1 MRSGPGLR
9 IIGSLVVLCW
19 AMCGAALAAP
29 NHVALEDIGYLPAE
43 AFDVGDGLPAISV
56 VAAAVT
62 PQGQVWLGTMR
73 GLARYNSRR
82 FIPESGPNRVLT
94 HAIGDLASTPD
105 GRVWVSVPG
114 HGLYMLEHGIWHDV
128 GRAMG
133 LPDESGIRLRSFGTH
148 QAYRLFSTGRG
159 SLHEWDGRSWKSR
172 AMPEALSN
180 TKIFDVLLQPGSTT
194 DEDVL
199 WIASFGEGLW
209 RCIGSA
215 ACEPVPMTMAGPRF
229 NEVTSL
235 EHWTDARDGSDIL
248 WVGSYGGGLA
258 RLQHGQWQRLLA
270 SEQGLQSNFLQ
281 RLLVHTPPG
290 QSPHLWVGTRTG
302 AAHLIGD
309 RWVPLDSQGRFDGSN
324 VKALAPGRNAR
335 GAPQIWI
342 GSDQGAARLPLVGAW
357 RTISRI
363 GRRGN
368 GVWSVLHEMR
378 DGKEELWLGSDG
390 EGLAH
395 HSQAGWRNFRTRD
408 GLPSDMVRS
417 IARDP
422 RKQDLLIGTWGG
434 EISRLEG
441 DRFVT
446 VPTPWPKSDHEAV
459 TVILFDGDGSTWF
472 LLRESGMAR
481 FKDGAW
487 TLFDPAHGYPSR
499 IYDLQRVGGVLW
511 ASTNT
516 RGLARID
523 AKGWNYFGVE
533 QGLPDKSFYGLS
545 LIPQADGRSILWAGS
560 LRAGAV
566 RVDVT
571 DPNRPQWVSLP
582 KLPTPTDPFV
592 YEVVPDGR
600 GNLFV
605 STNYGASLWQPKS
618 DGSYAATDYHR
629 ADGMPHD
636 ENNYGALQVDAMR
649 RIWLGTLGG
658 LGVFT
663 PQPVT
668 AGPLP
673 PAPLALERVSIDER
687 WIMPSR
693 WSRPIELGSGRH
705 DVLVEIALRTGEREG
720 EIRYRSQMLGLEKVP
735 TDWTAENVRSFT
747 ALPPGNYSLRLEARD
762 GSGIAAK
769 PLELA
774 ISIPMPFWRTA
785 PALLTLIVAGLLL
798 LYVLLR
804 LREGQQRRREHQ
816 LVGLVRQR
824 TLELETRG
832 LELRRINEE
841 LTRLS
846 YHDPLTDLANRR
858 MLLERLHGEWEL
870 AQARGTSLAFVL
882 FDLDQFKAYNDQR
895 GHLAGDDCLR
905 EIGRRIDA
913 ELPDEDAT
921 AGRYGGEEFGVVMP
935 GLNLEQAIEQGER
948 IRHAVEK
955 ANLSH
960 PATPQGVVTIS
971 VGVAAMVPRAGFSAE
986 LLIAAAD
993 AALYRAK
1000 AGGKNRVEA
1009 AGSEHY

>member
-1 MRSGPGLR
+1 MRTGPGLR

-29 NHVALEDIGYLPAE
+29 NRMALEDIGYLPAE
-43 AFDVGDGLPAISV
+43 AFDVGDGLPTISV

-62 PQGQVWLGTMR
+62 PEGQVWVGTMR

-105 GRVWVSVPG
+105 GKVWVSVPG

-159 SLHEWDGRSWKSR
+159 SLHEWDGRSWQSR
-172 AMPEALSN
+172 AMPSALSN

-258 RLQHGQWQRLLA
+258 RLQHGQWQRMLA
-270 SEQGLQSNFLQ
+270 SEEGLQSNFLQ

-290 QSPHLWVGTRTG
+290 QPPHLWVGTRTG

-395 HSQAGWRNFRTRD
+395 HSQAGWRNFNTRD

-417 IARDP
+417 IAREP
-422 RKQDLLIGTWGG
+422 RTQDLLISTWGG
-434 EISRLEG
+434 EISRLVG

-446 VPTPWPKSDHEAV
+446 VPTPWQKSDHEAV
-459 TVILFDGDGSTWF
+459 TMMLFDGDGSTWY
-472 LLRESGMAR
+472 LLRESGLAR

-516 RGLARID
+516 HGLARID
-523 AKGWNYFGVE
+523 AKGWQYFSVE
-533 QGLPDKSFYGLS
+533 QGLPDNSLYGLS

-566 RVDVT
+566 RMDVT
-571 DPNRPQWVSLP
+571 DPNRPQFVSLP

-605 STNYGASLWQPKS
+605 STNYGASLWQPRS
-618 DGSYAATDYHR
+618 DGSYTATDYHR

-636 ENNYGALQVDAMR
+636 ENNYGALQVDSLR

-663 PQPVT
+663 PQPVA

-673 PAPLALERVSIDER
+673 PAPLALERISVDQR
-687 WIMPSR
+687 WILPSQ
-693 WSRPIELGSGRH
+693 WSRPIELNTGRH
-705 DVLVEIALRTGEREG
+705 DVMVEMALRTGEREG

-735 TDWTAENVRSFT
+735 TDWTAENSRSFT
-747 ALPPGNYSLRLEARD
+747 ALPPGDYRLRLEARD
-762 GSGIAAK
+762 ADGVAAK
-769 PLELA
+769 PLEVA
-774 ISIPMPFWRTA
+774 ISIPMPFWRTP
-785 PALLTLIVAGLLL
+785 PALLTSILAGLLV

-804 LREGQQRRREHQ
+804 LREGQQRRRERQ

>member
-1 MRSGPGLR
+1 MRSSPGLR
-9 IIGSLVVLCW
+9 MIGSLVVLCW
-19 AMCGAALAAP
+19 AMCSAVHAAP
-29 NHVALEDIGYLPAE
+29 NRTSLEDIGYLPAE
-43 AFDVGDGLPAISV
+43 SFDVGDGLPAVSV

-82 FIPESGPNRVLT
+82 FIPESGPNGVLSN
-94 HAIGDLASTPD
+94 AIGDLASTPD
-105 GRVWVSVPG
+105 GKVWVSVPG
-114 HGLYMLEHGIWHDV
+114 HGLYMRDQGIWHDV

-133 LPDESGIRLRSFGTH
+133 LPAESGVRLRSFGT
-148 QAYRLFSTGRG
+148 QPAYRLFSTGRG
-159 SLHEWDGRSWKSR
+159 TLHEWDGRTWKPR
-172 AMPEALSN
+172 DMPGALSN
-180 TKIFDVLLQPGSTT
+180 TEIFDVLLQPGSTT
-194 DEDVL
+194 EEDVVWL
-199 WIASFGEGLW
+199 ASFGKGLW

-215 ACEPVPMTMAGPRF
+215 ACEPVPMTAAGPRF
-229 NEVTSL
+229 NEITSL
-235 EHWTDARDGSDIL
+235 EHWTDSRDGSDIL
-248 WVGSYGGGLA
+248 WVASYGGGLA
-258 RLQHGQWQRLLA
+258 RLQHGEWQRLLA
-270 SEQGLQSNFLQ
+270 SDDGLQSNFLQ

-290 QSPHLWVGTRTG
+290 QAPHLWVGTRTG

-309 RWVPLDSQGRFDGSN
+309 RWVPLDQQGRFDGST
-324 VKALAPGRNAR
+324 VKALAAGRNAR

-357 RTISRI
+357 RTISRV

-368 GVWSVLHEMR
+368 GVWSVLHEIR
-378 DGKEELWLGSDG
+378 HGREQLWLGSDG
-390 EGLAH
+390 DGLAF
-395 HSQAGWRNFRTRD
+395 HSPDGWRSFHTSD

-422 RKQDLLIGTWGG
+422 RSKDLLVSTWGG
-434 EISRLEG
+434 EISRLQG

-446 VPTPWPKSDHEAV
+446 MATPWPKSDHEAV
-459 TVILFDGDGSTWF
+459 TLILFDGDGSTWF
-472 LLRESGMAR
+472 LLRESGLAR
-481 FKDGAW
+481 LKDGAW
-487 TLFDPAHGYPSR
+487 TLFSPAQGYPSR
-499 IYDLQRVGGVLW
+499 IYDLQRVGGALW

-523 AKGWNYFGVE
+523 GKGWKYFSVE
-533 QGLPDKSFYGLS
+533 QGLPDKSYYGLS
-545 LIPQADGRSILWAGS
+545 LVPQADGRSILWAGS

-571 DPNRPQWVSLP
+571 DPDRPRFVSAP

-605 STNYGASLWQPKS
+605 STNYGSSLWQPKS
-618 DGSYAATDYHR
+618 DGSFSATNFHR

-663 PQPVT
+663 PQPVA

-673 PAPLALERVSIDER
+673 AAPLALERVSVDQR

-693 WSRPIELGSGRH
+693 WSRPIELGTGRH
-705 DVLVEIALRTGEREG
+705 DVMVEMALRTGEREG

-735 TDWTAENVRSFT
+735 TDWTAENTRSFT
-747 ALPPGNYSLRLEARD
+747 ALPPGDYRLRLEARD
-762 GSGIAAK
+762 AEGVLAK
-769 PLELA
+769 PIELA
-774 ISIPMPFWRTA
+774 IAIPMPFWRTP
-785 PALLTLIVAGLLL
+785 PALLTLIVVGLLV

-804 LREGQQRRREHQ
+804 LRESQQRRRERQ

-841 LTRLS
+841 LPRLS

-935 GLNLEQAIEQGER
+935 GLNLEQAVEQGER
-948 IRHAVEK
+948 IRHAVES

>member
-1 MRSGPGLR
+1 MRTGPGLR
-9 IIGSLVVLCW
+9 IIGSLVVLYW

-29 NHVALEDIGYLPAE
+29 NRMGLEDIGYLPAE

-82 FIPESGPNRVLT
+82 FIPETGPDGVLAN
-94 HAIGDLASTPD
+94 AIRDLAATPD
-105 GRVWVSVPG
+105 GKVWVSVTG
-114 HGLYMLEHGIWHDV
+114 HGLYMLDQGIWRDV

-159 SLHEWDGRSWKSR
+159 SLHEWDGRNWKSR
-172 AMPEALSN
+172 AMPQVLSN
-180 TKIFDVLLQPGSTT
+180 NEIFDVLLQPGSTLE
-194 DEDVL
+194 EDVL
-199 WIASFGEGLW
+199 WLATFGKGLW

-215 ACEPVPMTMAGPRF
+215 ACEPVPMAKPGPRF
-229 NEVTSL
+229 NEISSL

-270 SEQGLQSNFLQ
+270 SGDGLQSNFVQ

-290 QSPHLWVGTRTG
+290 QAPHLWVGTRTG
-302 AAHLIGD
+302 AAHLIGE
-309 RWVPLDSQGRFDGSN
+309 RWAPLDSQGRFDGSD
-324 VKALAPGRNAR
+324 VKAMAAGRSAR
-335 GAPQIWI
+335 GAAQIWI

-368 GVWSVLHEMR
+368 GVWSVLHEVR
-378 DGKEELWLGSDG
+378 DGREELWLGSDG
-390 EGLAH
+390 DGLAH
-395 HSQAGWRNFRTRD
+395 HSLAGWRSYDTSD

-422 RKQDLLIGTWGG
+422 RTQDLLVSTWGG
-434 EISRLEG
+434 QISRLQG

-446 VPTPWPKSDHEAV
+446 MPTPWPKSDHEAV
-459 TVILFDGDGSTWF
+459 TMMLFDGDGSTWY
-472 LLRESGMAR
+472 LLRESGLAR
-481 FKDGAW
+481 LKDGAW
-487 TLFDPAHGYPSR
+487 TQYGPTQGYPSR
-499 IYDLQRVGGVLW
+499 IFDLQRVGGVLW

-523 AKGWNYFGVE
+523 ARGWKYFGIE
-533 QGLPDKSFYGLS
+533 DGLPDKSFYGLS
-545 LIPQADGRSILWAGS
+545 LVPQSDGRAILWAGS
-560 LRAGAV
+560 LRAGVV

-571 DPNRPQWVSLP
+571 DPNRPQAVTAP
-582 KLPTPTDPFV
+582 KLPTPPDPFV

-605 STNYGASLWQPKS
+605 STNYGASLWQPKY
-618 DGSYAATDYHR
+618 DGSFTAQDFHR

-636 ENNYGALQVDAMR
+636 ENNYGALQVDSMR

-663 PQPVT
+663 PQPIAT
-668 AGPLP
+668 GPLA
-673 PAPLALERVSIDER
+673 PAPLALERVSVDQRPIL
-687 WIMPSR
+687 PSQ
-693 WSRPIELGSGRH
+693 WSRPIELSTGRH
-705 DVLVEIALRTGEREG
+705 NVMVEMALRTGEREG

-735 TDWTAENVRSFT
+735 TDWTAENARSFT
-747 ALPPGNYSLRLEARD
+747 ALPPGDYRLRLEARD
-762 GSGIAAK
+762 ADGIVAK
-769 PLELA
+769 PVELA
-774 ISIPMPFWRTA
+774 ISIPMPFWRTP
-785 PALLTLIVAGLLL
+785 PALLALVVAGLMVF
-798 LYVLLR
+798 YVLLR

-882 FDLDQFKAYNDQR
+882 FDLDQFKAYNDHR

-913 ELPDEDAT
+913 ELPDEAAT

-948 IRHAVEK
+948 IRHAVES

-960 PATPQGVVTIS
+960 PTTPQGVVTIS
-971 VGVAAMVPRAGFSAE
+971 VGVAAIVPRAGFSAE

>member
-1 MRSGPGLR
+1 LR

-29 NHVALEDIGYLPAE
+29 NRVALEDIGYLPAE
-43 AFDVGDGLPAISV
+43 AFDVGDGLPAVSV

-105 GRVWVSVPG
+105 GKVWVSVPG

-172 AMPEALSN
+172 AMPDALSN

-390 EGLAH
+390 DGLAH
-395 HSQAGWRNFRTRD
+395 HSQAGWRSFQTSD

-422 RKQDLLIGTWGG
+422 RTQDLLVSTWGG
-434 EISRLEG
+434 EISRLKG
-441 DRFVT
+441 NRFVT

-459 TVILFDGDGSTWF
+459 TTLLFDGDGSTWY
-472 LLRESGMAR
+472 LLRESGLAR

-523 AKGWNYFGVE
+523 AKGWEYFSIE

-636 ENNYGALQVDAMR
+636 ESNYGALQVDAMR

-870 AQARGTSLAFVL
+870 ALARGTSLAFVL

>member
-1 MRSGPGLR
+1 MRSGPGLQM
-9 IIGSLVVLCW
+9 IGSLVVLCW

-29 NHVALEDIGYLPAE
+29 SLTALEDIGYLPAE
-43 AFDVGDGLPAISV
+43 SFDVGDGLPAISV

-82 FIPESGPNRVLT
+82 FIAESGPNGVLG

-105 GRVWVSVPG
+105 GKLWVSVPG
-114 HGLYMLEHGIWHDV
+114 HGLYMLDEGIWHDV
-128 GRAMG
+128 GHAKG
-133 LPDESGIRLRSFGTH
+133 LPDESGVRLRSFGAG
-148 QAYRLFSTGRG
+148 QSFRLFSTGRG
-159 SLHEWDGRSWKSR
+159 TLHEWDGRRWKPR
-172 AMPEALSN
+172 AMPSALSN
-180 TKIFDVLLQPGSTT
+180 IKIHDVLLQAGSSSE
-194 DEDVL
+194 EDVL
-199 WIASFGEGLW
+199 WIASFGQGLW

-215 ACEPVPMTMAGPRF
+215 ACEPVPMTIAGPRF
-229 NEVTSL
+229 NEITSL
-235 EHWTDARDGSDIL
+235 EHWTDSHDGSDIL

-258 RLQHGQWQRLLA
+258 RFRHGQWQRMLA
-270 SEQGLQSNFLQ
+270 SDNGLQSNFLQ

-290 QSPHLWVGTRTG
+290 QPPHLWVGTRTG
-302 AAHLIGD
+302 VAHLIGD
-309 RWVPLDSQGRFDGSN
+309 RWAALDSQGRFDGSN
-324 VKALAPGRNAR
+324 VKSLAAGRTAR

-363 GRRGN
+363 GRSGN
-368 GVWSVLHEMR
+368 GVWSVLHEVR
-378 DGKEELWLGSDG
+378 DGEEELWLGSDG
-390 EGLAH
+390 DGLLH
-395 HSQAGWRNFRTRD
+395 HSKVGWRSYRTSD

-422 RKQDLLIGTWGG
+422 RTQDLLVSSWGG

-441 DRFVT
+441 KRFVT
-446 VPTPWPKSDHEAV
+446 LPTPWPKSDHEAV
-459 TVILFDGDGSTWF
+459 TVILFDGDGSTWY
-472 LLRESGMAR
+472 LLRESGLAR

-487 TLFDPAHGYPSR
+487 TQFGPAQGYPAR

-523 AKGWNYFGVE
+523 RQGWKYFSTG
-533 QGLPDKSFYGLS
+533 QGLPDSSFYGLS
-545 LIPQADGRSILWAGS
+545 LIPQADGRAILWAGS
-560 LRAGAV
+560 LRKGVV

-571 DPNRPQWVSLP
+571 DPDRPRWVQSP

-618 DGSYAATDYHR
+618 DGSFIATDFHR

-663 PQPVT
+663 PQPLP
-668 AGPLP
+668 AGTLE
-673 PAPLALERVSIDER
+673 PAPLALERVMVDQRRIL
-687 WIMPSR
+687 PSG
-693 WSRPIELGSGRH
+693 WSQPIKLNTGRH
-705 DVLVEIALRTGEREG
+705 DVMVEMALRTGEREG
-720 EIRYRSQMLGLEKVP
+720 AIRYRSQMLGLERVP
-735 TDWTAENVRSFT
+735 TEWAPENMRSFT
-747 ALPPGNYSLRLEARD
+747 ALPPGDYRLRLEARD
-762 GSGIAAK
+762 ADGIAAK

-774 ISIPMPFWRTA
+774 ITIPMPFWRTA
-785 PALLTLIVAGLLL
+785 PALLTVFVAGLVV

-804 LREGQQRRREHQ
+804 LREGQQRRREQQ

-913 ELPDEDAT
+913 ELPDDDAT

-935 GLNLEQAIEQGER
+935 GLNLEQAVEQGER
-948 IRHAVEK
+948 IRHAVER

-960 PATPQGVVTIS
+960 PSTPQGVVTIS